1 MKKTDH
7 HSLLFSKYFKYF
19 WKFIF
24 KKNSYFSNF
33 YVSSNISVYGSEKKG
48 FYVNANN
55 GIKMKFFFP
64 LDKKENEVIIFVYFN
79 DVFFMKYGLK
89 YCRNQNIIK
98 NNPLITCPPYKVEQ
112 AVLDIKRFLKSADD
126 VFIENSKNLH
136 TLNFSS
142 ICKNRFDLGY
152 TISSRQVGKNTGVIG
167 CYTYSSNNY
176 DIKDGIFT
184 LVGIY
189 LQQTHNISDEKLLKI
204 SKSLSYSRYVSF
216 KRLFKNDTA
225 VGFIMSVDTYESDS
239 VFAFVFD
246 TYNFSIIE
254 YQSGYYVKSKSYILK
269 GPESIFKILNECV
282 TTLIKRYPSET
293 FYSTAASLGMDI
305 NKKDKIT
312 DDIFEMFEMLD
323 Y

>member
-1 MKKTDH
+1 MKKTPH

-33 YVSSNISVYGSEKKG
+33 YVSSNVSVYGSEKKG

-55 GIKMKFFFP
+55 GVTMKFFFP
-64 LDKKENEVIIFVYFN
+64 LDKKENEVIVFIYFN

-98 NNPLITCPPYKVEQ
+98 NNPLITCPPDKVEKS
-112 AVLDIKRFLKSADD
+112 LIDIKRFLKAADD
-126 VFIENSKNLH
+126 VFIESSQNLH
-136 TLNFSS
+136 ILDFSG

-167 CYTYSSNNY
+167 CYTYSSNSY
-176 DIKDGIFT
+176 DIKDSVFT
-184 LVGIY
+184 MVAMY
-189 LQQTHNISDEKLLKI
+189 LRKSHNISDDALLKI
-204 SKSLSYSRYVSF
+204 SKFLSYSRYVSF
-216 KRLFKNDTA
+216 KRLFKDDDA

-239 VFAFVFD
+239 VFSFVFD
-246 TYNFSIIE
+246 TYTFSIIE
-254 YQSGYYVKSKSYILK
+254 YQSGYYVKSKHYGLN
-269 GPESIFKILNECV
+269 GPESVLKILNDCV
-282 TTLIKRYPSET
+282 INLIKRYPSES
-293 FYSTAASLGMDI
+293 FYSTANSLGMDI
-305 NKKDKIT
+305 NTKDKIT
-312 DDIFEMFEMLD
+312 DDIFDMFEMLD